1 MPGMPVET
9 AMNLFNKTNLP
20 MTIVVVMI
28 LWAWFSLFSVVLG
41 ALF

>member
-1 MPGMPVET
+1 MPPIPVEI
-9 AMNLFNKTNLP
+9 AMNLFDKTNLP

-41 ALF
+41 SLF

>member
-1 MPGMPVET
+1 
-9 AMNLFNKTNLP
+9 MNLFDKTNLP

-41 ALF
+41 SLF